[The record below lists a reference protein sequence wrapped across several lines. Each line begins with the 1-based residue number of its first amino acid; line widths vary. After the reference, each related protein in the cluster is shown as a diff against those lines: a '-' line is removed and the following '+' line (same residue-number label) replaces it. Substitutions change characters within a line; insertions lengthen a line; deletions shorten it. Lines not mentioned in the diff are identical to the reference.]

1 MSRSLMLPILLF
13 CSTVVY
19 AQPKYINISPEE
31 ASQKAGKDNKIV
43 MMVIA
48 SEKCEECN
56 AVANA
61 GILAARE
68 TIDSNCILIKQ
79 QKLPLFF
86 SNTNSIYYIPENFF
100 GVIWYDQYFNMLN
113 VLSSSSSS
121 KYPYVQGVQ
130 KAMLDFKSQASSF
143 KQLKQNYFN
152 EIGSYAAIKL
162 LIDKVNKIGLEPHAD
177 IIDELTQRAPEDS
190 ANSIE
195 FLQYVLRCAPA
206 IGSAA
211 QKYTEKKRDNY
222 MMAWWRMSLKDRIQ
236 INNRIIFKSLNKAIQ
251 DKNISYA
258 YQIASF
264 RQSTFTDKPEEGS
277 KEHAQVMLT
286 YYKGVNDTVN
296 YMRNVFSY
304 YDRYYM
310 NVKPEEVKRED
321 SLALKN
327 MFQILPNK
335 MNGALVSK
343 HQTDTY
349 LNKDSTKQL
358 IRKFTQTV
366 QFAPKS
372 KYYANALNEGAWNIY
387 SFTDNVNYLNKA
399 ILLAKRALEF
409 SEEPE
414 IADTYARLLY
424 KTGNKQAAILW
435 EQRAI
440 NLIAKKGLSSNEFEK
455 VLRSMQ
461 QGETKID

>member
-1 MSRSLMLPILLF
+1 MSRSLMLPILLL

-19 AQPKYINISPEE
+19 AQPKYMNISPEE

-43 MMVIA
+43 MMVIT

-56 AVANA
+56 AVANS

-100 GVIWYDQYFNMLN
+100 GVIWYDQYFNILN
-113 VLSSSSSS
+113 VMSSSSSG
-121 KYPYVQGVQ
+121 KYPYIQGVQ
-130 KAMLDFKSQASSF
+130 KAMLDFKSNESAF

-152 EIGSYAAIKL
+152 EIGSYTAIKQ
-162 LIDKVNKIGLEPHAD
+162 LIDKLIKIGLEPHAD
-177 IIDELTQRAPEDS
+177 IIDELTQRAPDDS
-190 ANSIE
+190 ANSVE
-195 FLQYVLRCAPA
+195 FLQYVLKCAPA

-236 INNRIIFKSLNKAIQ
+236 INNRITFKSLNKAIQ

-258 YQIASF
+258 YQIASS

-277 KEHAQVMLT
+277 KENAQVMLT

-310 NVKPEEVKRED
+310 NVKPEEVKNED
-321 SLALKN
+321 SIALKN

-335 MNGALVSK
+335 MTRALVSK
-343 HQTDTY
+343 PQTDTH
-349 LNKDSTKQL
+349 LIKDSTKQL

-366 QFAPKS
+366 QFVPKS

-387 SFTDNVNYLNKA
+387 SFSSNVNYLNKA

-409 SEEPE
+409 SEEAE

-424 KTGNKQAAILW
+424 KTGNKQEAILW
-435 EQRAI
+435 EERAI
-440 NLIAKKGLSSNEFEK
+440 NLMVKKGLSSNEFEK
-455 VLRSMQ
+455 VLRLMQ
-461 QGETKID
+461 KDEIKID

>member
-1 MSRSLMLPILLF
+1 MTRSLMLSTLLL

-31 ASQKAGKDNKIV
+31 ASQKAGKDHKIV
-43 MMVIA
+43 MMMIT

-100 GVIWYDQYFNMLN
+100 GIIWYDQYFNILN
-113 VLSSSSSS
+113 VMSSSSSG
-121 KYPYVQGVQ
+121 KYPYVQGIQ
-130 KAMLDFKSQASSF
+130 KAMLDFNSQTSSF

-152 EIGSYAAIKL
+152 EIGSYTAIKQ
-162 LIDKVNKIGLEPHAD
+162 LIDKVSKIGLEPHAD

-190 ANSIE
+190 ANSVE

-206 IGSAA
+206 ISSAA
-211 QKYTEKKRDNY
+211 QKYIEKKRDNY

-236 INNRIIFKSLNKAIQ
+236 INIRMTFKSLNKAIQ

-258 YQIASF
+258 YQIAAY
-264 RQSTFTDKPEEGS
+264 RQGTFTDKPEEGP
-277 KEHAQVMLT
+277 KENAKVMLT

-310 NVKPEEVKRED
+310 NVKPEDIKKED
-321 SLALKN
+321 SMALKN
-327 MFQILPNK
+327 MFQNMPNK
-335 MNGALVSK
+335 MNGALLSK
-343 HQTDTY
+343 HQTDT
-349 LNKDSTKQL
+349 TKRVLQ
-358 IRKFTQTV
+358 KFTQTV
-366 QFAPKS
+366 QFAPKT

-387 SFTDNVNYLNKA
+387 SFSGNVNYLNKA

-424 KTGNKQAAILW
+424 KTGNKQEAILW
-435 EQRAI
+435 EEKAV

-455 VLRSMQ
+455 VLRSMLKD
-461 QGETKID
+461 ETKID